1 MSKKCVVNRNDNGDI
16 TSVEVVNL
24 SYTPNTDNIKFN
36 INDENQSGI
45 DVSEAI
51 KLNNNNP
58 LNLAPNG
65 KPSILYNTYK
75 EMGYSEEETIKLV
88 SEVYSER
95 FRNFFGDWLN
105 NPENSSKV
113 VDENGQPKIVWSGH
127 VSSTITSNI
136 NGAQFQGYR
145 IYGNEYNSFKQDGE
159 KPQDYRFSNTAL
171 FVEDKKLALTYSTGI
186 DAFNTSESFMQ
197 KYAPKDSFLEPVFLN
212 IRKYEEVEEVSNKII
227 PRIDGSIEE
236 GIDGFYGGNRA
247 PYKDFKTWAILDEN
261 QVLNAKS
268 PDYINNDVILLNNV
282 VKVLSNKGLT
292 SDVYLMTNDEI
303 VEKLKQL
310 GISENIARELVL
322 KHGSPHK
329 FDKFSTEKIGTGEGN
344 QAFGWGLYFTD
355 LESIAKNY
363 SDNENLIE
371 RHLNSVY
378 EFGVPDRFYQIP
390 ENKRKSKENL
400 IKYINEQIKGFEG
413 NIFQQKEWNKLK
425 NSVESYNPYIYQ
437 VSLHKGKTPDQY
449 TFIEWDNTV
458 SEEVFKK
465 INDLAISKND
475 VIIKM
480 LSEGINTKNIEGS
493 ALYKNL
499 SRQLG
504 SDKAASLFLLEA
516 GIDGIKYPAESISR
530 GATSDTARGFNYV
543 VFDDSAIT
551 IENVTSFSKSLIDNG
566 LATVV
571 GGFYRK
577 DTRQIFINKESN
589 DVLNTTIHEF
599 SHPMIGWLIENRRD
613 LFEAGIKLLKENKSD
628 VKKYIDRVN
637 KLYPDLKENSDA
649 YWEEVMA
656 ELIANNGVEIINREK
671 KSDIAKWLESIWN
684 AFKNMVGITGYTA
697 EDVSNMTVKEF
708 AYAVNAEMFNEEKL
722 DSLLRVGRRIG
733 FDYDTNLTARER
745 FDIPKLKRISAG
757 SDRIVYELDDNKVIK
772 IAKTARGLMQ
782 NIYEGSH
789 DLVEEELLPD
799 IYERGLNY
807 VIVEKVP
814 PIKARDLV
822 PTYDVEGDQIGTEK
836 AEKMFADFS
845 KFSQIDFDS
854 KSQKLIDT
862 LYKYGMF
869 YILNREVLFGDFSR
883 KANWGIKNGK
893 PIHLDGGTFAGTR
906 LLSEYRGKSNL
917 EDEDF
922 KEVYN
927 RSKSFKKII
936 GDRDRNTMFSLI
948 DNNDLDYSGNI
959 KSEVLAEI
967 QAEREAIKSEAQANG
982 TFMKAPNGNAT
993 NLNEAQWIDVRT
1005 KRFKDWFGD
1014 WQNDPENS
1022 SKVVDENGE
1031 PLVVYHGTTYSKF
1044 YSFKENNIG
1053 IFFTDSKQVAT
1064 GYAADNTSRVM
1075 SVFLDIKNPLINS
1088 YSDYWEKI
1096 FLEPHKK
1103 IDIRFD
1109 VFEVLD
1115 GYEKI
1120 QVIKNDGEVNFWSLE
1135 ELMEDINKNKDDY
1148 PSDIIESIDFYIED
1162 AKKYGE
1168 EKYATIKNYFNEK
1181 GEYIYPEKID
1191 HVVATTLR
1199 DSDKDGLIFKNIS
1212 DNTYRT
1218 NIIADVFALQNPNQ
1232 IKSATE
1238 NVGTYS
1244 ANNNDIRYSLES
1256 TANINVVEND
1266 YIESELFKD
1275 ISSIPFI
1282 TKEQSLGVYKSI
1294 YTEGLDYWKDS
1305 DVKC

>member
-24 SYTPNTDNIKFN
+24 SYTPNTDNIKFD

-127 VSSTITSNI
+127 VSSTIASNI

-145 IYGNEYNSFKQDGE
+145 IYGNEYNNFKQDGE

-329 FDKFSTEKIGTGEGN
+329 FDKFSTEKIGIGEGA

-355 LESIAKNY
+355 LDSIAKEYAKRLKPDLALENETINNIAKEALNEFNGDKTKAINSLQELLKESW
-363 SDNENLIE
+363 SDKKRVDKAIKILKTGKE
-371 RHLNSVY
+371 LNTKLSKVY
-378 EFGVPDRFYQIP
+378 TIT
-390 ENKRKSKENL
+390 
-400 IKYINEQIKGFEG
+400 
-413 NIFQQKEWNKLK
+413 
-425 NSVESYNPYIYQ
+425 
-437 VSLHKGKTPDQY
+437 LHKGKQPSEY
-449 TFIEWDNTV
+449 TFLEWDRSV
-458 SEEVFKK
+458 SPEIFKK

-530 GATSDTARGFNYV
+530 GTTSDTARGFNYV
-543 VFDDSAIT
+543 VFDDNAIT

-613 LFEAGIKLLKENKSD
+613 LFEAGIKLLKENKSE
-628 VKKYIDRVN
+628 VKNYIERVN

-671 KSDIAKWLESIWN
+671 KSDIVKWLENIWN

-708 AYAVNAEMFNEEKL
+708 AYAVNAEMFNDEKL

-757 SDRIVYELDDNKVIK
+757 SDRIVYELDDTKVIK
-772 IAKTARGLMQ
+772 IAKTARGLEQ
-782 NIYEGSH
+782 NIYEGSY
-789 DLVEEELLPD
+789 DLVKEDLLTEE
-799 IYERGLNY
+799 YERGLNY
-807 VIVEKVP
+807 VIVEKVSP
-814 PIKARDLV
+814 LKAKDLV
-822 PTYDVEGDQIGTEK
+822 PTYDVDGNQIGTVRADVML
-836 AEKMFADFS
+836 AELS
-845 KFSQIDFDS
+845 QFSQMNFDRRN
-854 KSQKLIDT
+854 QKLIDVF
-862 LYKYGMF
+862 YKYGLQYVFNKEIIM
-869 YILNREVLFGDFSR
+869 GDFAR

-893 PIHLDGGTFAGTR
+893 PIHLDGGTFVGFR
-906 LLSEYRGKSNL
+906 LLTDYKGKKNM

-922 KEVYN
+922 REVYN
-927 RSKSFKKII
+927 RSKEFKKLI
-936 GDRDRNTMFSLI
+936 GDKDRNTMFSI
-948 DNNDLDYSGNI
+948 
-959 KSEVLAEI
+959 E
-967 QAEREAIKSEAQANG
+967 
-982 TFMKAPNGNAT
+982 T
-993 NLNEAQWIDVRT
+993 
-1005 KRFKDWFGD
+1005 
-1014 WQNDPENS
+1014 
-1022 SKVVDENGE
+1022 
-1031 PLVVYHGTTYSKF
+1031 
-1044 YSFKENNIG
+1044 
-1053 IFFTDSKQVAT
+1053 
-1064 GYAADNTSRVM
+1064 
-1075 SVFLDIKNPLINS
+1075 IN
-1088 YSDYWEKI
+1088 
-1096 FLEPHKK
+1096 
-1103 IDIRFD
+1103 
-1109 VFEVLD
+1109 
-1115 GYEKI
+1115 
-1120 QVIKNDGEVNFWSLE
+1120 
-1135 ELMEDINKNKDDY
+1135 
-1148 PSDIIESIDFYIED
+1148 
-1162 AKKYGE
+1162 
-1168 EKYATIKNYFNEK
+1168 
-1181 GEYIYPEKID
+1181 
-1191 HVVATTLR
+1191 
-1199 DSDKDGLIFKNIS
+1199 
-1212 DNTYRT
+1212 
-1218 NIIADVFALQNPNQ
+1218 
-1232 IKSATE
+1232 
-1238 NVGTYS
+1238 
-1244 ANNNDIRYSLES
+1244 
-1256 TANINVVEND
+1256 ND

>member
-1 MSKKCVVNRNDNGDI
+1 MSKKCVVNRNEDGII
-16 TSVEVVNL
+16 TSVEVKNISYSNENSITDSSVN
-24 SYTPNTDNIKFN
+24 N
-36 INDENQSGI
+36 INNDKYNYAVNS
-45 DVSEAI
+45 
-51 KLNNNNP
+51 NNGND
-58 LNLAPNG
+58 LDIAPNG
-65 KPSILYNTYK
+65 KPSLLYKSYIDL
-75 EMGYSEEETIKLV
+75 GYSEIEAKNLV
-88 SEVYSER
+88 SEVYTDE
-95 FRNFFGDWLN
+95 FKKWFGDWQNDL
-105 NPENSSKV
+105 ENASKV

-127 VSSTITSNI
+127 VSSTIASNI

-145 IYGNEYNSFKQDGE
+145 IYGNEYNNFKQDGE

-329 FDKFSTEKIGTGEGN
+329 FDKFSTEKIGTGEGA

-355 LESIAKNY
+355 LESIARNY
-363 SDNENLIE
+363 AETLGGSDLLVDGN
-371 RHLNSVY
+371 V
-378 EFGVPDRFYQIP
+378 V
-390 ENKRKSKENL
+390 KRSD
-400 IKYINEQIKGFEG
+400 GFEVFIAANG
-413 NIFQQKEWNKLK
+413 VATYGYERALERNIELLNEGYLDSSTMNKVIDEIKKLK
-425 NSVESYNPYIYQ
+425 DKKVELKKKGVIYD
-437 VSLHKGKTPDQY
+437 VTLHKGKSPEQY

-504 SDKAASLFLLEA
+504 SDKAVSLFLLEA

-543 VFDDSAIT
+543 VFDDSAVT

-708 AYAVNAEMFNEEKL
+708 AYAVNAEMFNEVSL
-722 DSLLRVGRRIG
+722 DTLLRVGRSIG
-733 FDYDTNLTARER
+733 YEFDTELTARER
-745 FDIPKLKRISAG
+745 FNISKLKRINAG

-772 IAKTARGLMQ
+772 VAKTARGLMQ
-782 NIYEGSH
+782 NIYEGSY

-807 VIVEKVP
+807 VIVEKVS
-814 PIKARDLV
+814 PIKAKDLV

-854 KSQKLIDT
+854 DSQKLIDA

-893 PIHLDGGTFAGTR
+893 PIHLDGGTFAVTR

-917 EDEDF
+917 EDKDF
-922 KEVYN
+922 REAYN

-936 GDRDRNTMFSLI
+936 GDRDRNTMFRLI

-959 KSEVLAEI
+959 KPEVLAEI
-967 QAEREAIKSEAQANG
+967 QAERGA
-982 TFMKAPNGNAT
+982 
-993 NLNEAQWIDVRT
+993 
-1005 KRFKDWFGD
+1005 
-1014 WQNDPENS
+1014 
-1022 SKVVDENGE
+1022 
-1031 PLVVYHGTTYSKF
+1031 
-1044 YSFKENNIG
+1044 
-1053 IFFTDSKQVAT
+1053 
-1064 GYAADNTSRVM
+1064 
-1075 SVFLDIKNPLINS
+1075 
-1088 YSDYWEKI
+1088 
-1096 FLEPHKK
+1096 
-1103 IDIRFD
+1103 
-1109 VFEVLD
+1109 
-1115 GYEKI
+1115 
-1120 QVIKNDGEVNFWSLE
+1120 
-1135 ELMEDINKNKDDY
+1135 
-1148 PSDIIESIDFYIED
+1148 
-1162 AKKYGE
+1162 
-1168 EKYATIKNYFNEK
+1168 
-1181 GEYIYPEKID
+1181 
-1191 HVVATTLR
+1191 
-1199 DSDKDGLIFKNIS
+1199 
-1212 DNTYRT
+1212 
-1218 NIIADVFALQNPNQ
+1218 

-1244 ANNNDIRYSLES
+1244 TNNNDIRYSLES

-1282 TKEQSLGVYKSI
+1282 TKEQSLEVYKSI
-1294 YTEGLDYWKDS
+1294 YTNDLNYWENS

>member
-24 SYTPNTDNIKFN
+24 SYTPNTDNIKFD

-75 EMGYSEEETIKLV
+75 EMGYSEEEAIKLV

-105 NPENSSKV
+105 DPENSSKV

-329 FDKFSTEKIGTGEGN
+329 FDKFSTEKIGTGEGA

-355 LESIAKNY
+355 LDSIAKEYAKRLKPDLALENETINNIAKEALNEFNGDKTKAINSLQELLKESW
-363 SDNENLIE
+363 SDKKRVDKAIKILKTGKE
-371 RHLNSVY
+371 LNTKLSKVY
-378 EFGVPDRFYQIP
+378 TIT
-390 ENKRKSKENL
+390 
-400 IKYINEQIKGFEG
+400 
-413 NIFQQKEWNKLK
+413 
-425 NSVESYNPYIYQ
+425 
-437 VSLHKGKTPDQY
+437 LHKGKQPSEY
-449 TFIEWDNTV
+449 TFLEWDRSV
-458 SEEVFKK
+458 SPEIFKK

-733 FDYDTNLTARER
+733 FDYDTDLTARER
-745 FDIPKLKRISAG
+745 FNIPKLKRISQG
-757 SDRIVYELDDNKVIK
+757 SDRIVYEIDDTKVIK
-772 IAKTARGLMQ
+772 IAKTARGLEQ
-782 NIYEGSH
+782 NIYEGSY
-789 DLVEEELLPD
+789 DLVEEDLLTD
-799 IYERGLNY
+799 VYERGLNY
-807 VIVEKVP
+807 VIVEKVSP
-814 PIKARDLV
+814 LKAKDLV
-822 PTYDVEGDQIGTEK
+822 PTYDVDGNQTGTVRADVML
-836 AEKMFADFS
+836 AELS
-845 KFSQIDFDS
+845 QFSQMNFDRRN
-854 KSQKLIDT
+854 QKLIDVF
-862 LYKYGMF
+862 YKYGLQYVFNKEIIM
-869 YILNREVLFGDFSR
+869 GDFAR

-893 PIHLDGGTFAGTR
+893 PIHLDGGTFVGFR
-906 LLSEYRGKSNL
+906 LLTDYKGKKNM

-922 KEVYN
+922 REVYN
-927 RSKSFKKII
+927 RSKEFKKLI
-936 GDRDRNTMFSLI
+936 GDKDRNTMFSI
-948 DNNDLDYSGNI
+948 
-959 KSEVLAEI
+959 E
-967 QAEREAIKSEAQANG
+967 
-982 TFMKAPNGNAT
+982 T
-993 NLNEAQWIDVRT
+993 
-1005 KRFKDWFGD
+1005 
-1014 WQNDPENS
+1014 
-1022 SKVVDENGE
+1022 
-1031 PLVVYHGTTYSKF
+1031 
-1044 YSFKENNIG
+1044 
-1053 IFFTDSKQVAT
+1053 
-1064 GYAADNTSRVM
+1064 
-1075 SVFLDIKNPLINS
+1075 IN
-1088 YSDYWEKI
+1088 
-1096 FLEPHKK
+1096 
-1103 IDIRFD
+1103 
-1109 VFEVLD
+1109 
-1115 GYEKI
+1115 
-1120 QVIKNDGEVNFWSLE
+1120 
-1135 ELMEDINKNKDDY
+1135 
-1148 PSDIIESIDFYIED
+1148 
-1162 AKKYGE
+1162 
-1168 EKYATIKNYFNEK
+1168 
-1181 GEYIYPEKID
+1181 
-1191 HVVATTLR
+1191 
-1199 DSDKDGLIFKNIS
+1199 
-1212 DNTYRT
+1212 
-1218 NIIADVFALQNPNQ
+1218 
-1232 IKSATE
+1232 
-1238 NVGTYS
+1238 
-1244 ANNNDIRYSLES
+1244 
-1256 TANINVVEND
+1256 ND

>member
-1 MSKKCVVNRNDNGDI
+1 MSKKCVVNRNEDGII
-16 TSVEVVNL
+16 TSVEVKNISYSNENSITDSSVN
-24 SYTPNTDNIKFN
+24 N
-36 INDENQSGI
+36 INNDKYNYAVNS
-45 DVSEAI
+45 
-51 KLNNNNP
+51 NNGND
-58 LNLAPNG
+58 LDIAPNG
-65 KPSILYNTYK
+65 KPSLLYKSYIDL
-75 EMGYSEEETIKLV
+75 GYSEIEAKNLV
-88 SEVYSER
+88 SEVYTDE
-95 FRNFFGDWLN
+95 FKKWFGDWQN
-105 NPENSSKV
+105 DPENSSKV

-329 FDKFSTEKIGTGEGN
+329 FDKFSTEKIGTGEGA
-344 QAFGWGLYFTD
+344 QVFGWGLYFTD
-355 LESIAKNY
+355 LDSIARNY
-363 SDNENLIE
+363 ADNSNLIE
-371 RHLNSVY
+371 RYLNFIY

-390 ENKRKSKENL
+390 ENKRQNKESL

-425 NSVESYNPYIYQ
+425 NAIESYNSSIYK
-437 VSLHKGKTPDQY
+437 VSIYKGKSPDQY
-449 TFIEWDNTV
+449 TFLEWDKSV
-458 SEEVFKK
+458 SQEIFKK

-543 VFDDSAIT
+543 VFDDSAVT

-637 KLYPDLKENSDA
+637 KLYPDLKENSDS

-757 SDRIVYELDDNKVIK
+757 SDRIVYELDDTKVIK
-772 IAKTARGLMQ
+772 IAKTARGLEQ
-782 NIYEGSH
+782 NIYEGSY
-789 DLVEEELLPD
+789 DLVKEDLLTEE
-799 IYERGLNY
+799 YERGLNY
-807 VIVEKVP
+807 VIVEKVSQL
-814 PIKARDLV
+814 KAKDLV
-822 PTYDVEGDQIGTEK
+822 PIYDVDGNQTGTVRADVML
-836 AEKMFADFS
+836 AELS
-845 KFSQIDFDS
+845 QFSQMNFDRRN
-854 KSQKLIDT
+854 QKLIDVF
-862 LYKYGMF
+862 YKYGLQYVFNKEIIM
-869 YILNREVLFGDFSR
+869 GDFAR

-893 PIHLDGGTFAGTR
+893 PIHLDGGTFVGFR
-906 LLSEYRGKSNL
+906 LLTDYKGKKNM

-922 KEVYN
+922 REVYN
-927 RSKSFKKII
+927 RSKEFKKLI
-936 GDRDRNTMFSLI
+936 GDKDRNTMFSI
-948 DNNDLDYSGNI
+948 
-959 KSEVLAEI
+959 E
-967 QAEREAIKSEAQANG
+967 
-982 TFMKAPNGNAT
+982 T
-993 NLNEAQWIDVRT
+993 
-1005 KRFKDWFGD
+1005 
-1014 WQNDPENS
+1014 
-1022 SKVVDENGE
+1022 
-1031 PLVVYHGTTYSKF
+1031 
-1044 YSFKENNIG
+1044 
-1053 IFFTDSKQVAT
+1053 
-1064 GYAADNTSRVM
+1064 
-1075 SVFLDIKNPLINS
+1075 IN
-1088 YSDYWEKI
+1088 
-1096 FLEPHKK
+1096 
-1103 IDIRFD
+1103 
-1109 VFEVLD
+1109 
-1115 GYEKI
+1115 
-1120 QVIKNDGEVNFWSLE
+1120 
-1135 ELMEDINKNKDDY
+1135 
-1148 PSDIIESIDFYIED
+1148 
-1162 AKKYGE
+1162 
-1168 EKYATIKNYFNEK
+1168 
-1181 GEYIYPEKID
+1181 
-1191 HVVATTLR
+1191 
-1199 DSDKDGLIFKNIS
+1199 
-1212 DNTYRT
+1212 
-1218 NIIADVFALQNPNQ
+1218 
-1232 IKSATE
+1232 
-1238 NVGTYS
+1238 
-1244 ANNNDIRYSLES
+1244 
-1256 TANINVVEND
+1256 ND

>member
-1 MSKKCVVNRNDNGDI
+1 MSKKCVVNRNEDGII
-16 TSVEVVNL
+16 TSVEVKNISYSNENSITDSSVN
-24 SYTPNTDNIKFN
+24 N
-36 INDENQSGI
+36 INNDKYNYAVNS
-45 DVSEAI
+45 
-51 KLNNNNP
+51 NNGND
-58 LNLAPNG
+58 LDIAPNG
-65 KPSILYNTYK
+65 KPSLLYKSYIDL
-75 EMGYSEEETIKLV
+75 GYSEIEAKNLV
-88 SEVYSER
+88 SEVYTDE
-95 FRNFFGDWLN
+95 FKKWFGDWQN
-105 NPENSSKV
+105 DPENSSKV

-329 FDKFSTEKIGTGEGN
+329 FDKFSTEKIGTGEGA
-344 QAFGWGLYFTD
+344 QVFGWGLYFTD
-355 LESIAKNY
+355 LDSIARNY
-363 SDNENLIE
+363 ADNSNLIE
-371 RHLNSVY
+371 RYLNFIY

-390 ENKRKSKENL
+390 ENKRQNKESL

-425 NSVESYNPYIYQ
+425 NAIESYNSSIYK
-437 VSLHKGKTPDQY
+437 VSIYKGKSPDQY
-449 TFIEWDNTV
+449 TFLEWDKSV
-458 SEEVFKK
+458 SQEIFKK

-530 GATSDTARGFNYV
+530 GATSDTTRGFNYV
-543 VFDDSAIT
+543 VFDDSAVT

-637 KLYPDLKENSDA
+637 KLYPDLKENSDS

-671 KSDIAKWLESIWN
+671 KSDIAKWLENIWN

-757 SDRIVYELDDNKVIK
+757 SDRIVYELDDTKVIK
-772 IAKTARGLMQ
+772 IAKTARGLEQ
-782 NIYEGSH
+782 NIYEGSY
-789 DLVEEELLPD
+789 DLVKEDLLTEE
-799 IYERGLNY
+799 YERGLNY
-807 VIVEKVP
+807 VIVEKVSP
-814 PIKARDLV
+814 LKAKDLV
-822 PTYDVEGDQIGTEK
+822 PIYDVEGNQTGTVRADVML
-836 AEKMFADFS
+836 AELS
-845 KFSQIDFDS
+845 QFSQMNFDRRN
-854 KSQKLIDT
+854 QKLIDVF
-862 LYKYGMF
+862 YKYGLQYVFNKEIIM
-869 YILNREVLFGDFSR
+869 GDFAR

-893 PIHLDGGTFAGTR
+893 PIHLDGGTFVGFR
-906 LLSEYRGKSNL
+906 LLTDYKGKKNM

-922 KEVYN
+922 REVYN
-927 RSKSFKKII
+927 RSKEFKKLI
-936 GDRDRNTMFSLI
+936 GDKDRNTMFSI
-948 DNNDLDYSGNI
+948 
-959 KSEVLAEI
+959 E
-967 QAEREAIKSEAQANG
+967 
-982 TFMKAPNGNAT
+982 T
-993 NLNEAQWIDVRT
+993 
-1005 KRFKDWFGD
+1005 
-1014 WQNDPENS
+1014 
-1022 SKVVDENGE
+1022 
-1031 PLVVYHGTTYSKF
+1031 
-1044 YSFKENNIG
+1044 
-1053 IFFTDSKQVAT
+1053 
-1064 GYAADNTSRVM
+1064 
-1075 SVFLDIKNPLINS
+1075 IN
-1088 YSDYWEKI
+1088 
-1096 FLEPHKK
+1096 
-1103 IDIRFD
+1103 
-1109 VFEVLD
+1109 
-1115 GYEKI
+1115 
-1120 QVIKNDGEVNFWSLE
+1120 
-1135 ELMEDINKNKDDY
+1135 
-1148 PSDIIESIDFYIED
+1148 
-1162 AKKYGE
+1162 
-1168 EKYATIKNYFNEK
+1168 
-1181 GEYIYPEKID
+1181 
-1191 HVVATTLR
+1191 
-1199 DSDKDGLIFKNIS
+1199 
-1212 DNTYRT
+1212 
-1218 NIIADVFALQNPNQ
+1218 
-1232 IKSATE
+1232 
-1238 NVGTYS
+1238 
-1244 ANNNDIRYSLES
+1244 
-1256 TANINVVEND
+1256 ND

>member
-1 MSKKCVVNRNDNGDI
+1 MSKKCVVNRNEDGII
-16 TSVEVVNL
+16 TSVEVKNISYSNENSITDSSVN
-24 SYTPNTDNIKFN
+24 N
-36 INDENQSGI
+36 INNDKYNYAVNS
-45 DVSEAI
+45 
-51 KLNNNNP
+51 NNGND
-58 LNLAPNG
+58 LDIAPNG
-65 KPSILYNTYK
+65 KPSLLYKSYIDL
-75 EMGYSEEETIKLV
+75 GYSEIEAKNLV
-88 SEVYSER
+88 SEVYTDE
-95 FRNFFGDWLN
+95 FKKWFGDWQN
-105 NPENSSKV
+105 DPENSSKV

-329 FDKFSTEKIGTGEGN
+329 FDKFSTEKIGTGEGA
-344 QAFGWGLYFTD
+344 QVFGWGLYFTD
-355 LESIAKNY
+355 LDSIARNY
-363 SDNENLIE
+363 ADNSNLIE
-371 RHLNSVY
+371 RYLNFIY

-390 ENKRKSKENL
+390 ENKRQNKESL

-425 NSVESYNPYIYQ
+425 NAIESYNSSIYK
-437 VSLHKGKTPDQY
+437 VSIYKGKSPDQY
-449 TFIEWDNTV
+449 TFLEWDKSV
-458 SEEVFKK
+458 SQEIFKK

-543 VFDDSAIT
+543 VFDDSAVT

-628 VKKYIDRVN
+628 VKKYINRVN
-637 KLYPDLKENSDA
+637 KLYPDLKENSDS

-757 SDRIVYELDDNKVIK
+757 SDRIVYELDDTKVIK
-772 IAKTARGLMQ
+772 IAKTARGLEQ
-782 NIYEGSH
+782 NIYEGSY
-789 DLVEEELLPD
+789 DLVKEDLLTEE
-799 IYERGLNY
+799 YERGLNY
-807 VIVEKVP
+807 VIVEKVSP
-814 PIKARDLV
+814 LKAKDLV
-822 PTYDVEGDQIGTEK
+822 PIYDVDGNQTGTVRADVML
-836 AEKMFADFS
+836 AELS
-845 KFSQIDFDS
+845 QFSQMNFDRRN
-854 KSQKLIDT
+854 QKLIDVF
-862 LYKYGMF
+862 YKYGLQYVFNKEIIM
-869 YILNREVLFGDFSR
+869 GDFAR

-893 PIHLDGGTFAGTR
+893 PIHLDGGTFVGFR
-906 LLSEYRGKSNL
+906 LLTDYKGKKNM

-922 KEVYN
+922 REVYN
-927 RSKSFKKII
+927 RSKEFKKLI
-936 GDRDRNTMFSLI
+936 GDKDRNTMFSI
-948 DNNDLDYSGNI
+948 
-959 KSEVLAEI
+959 E
-967 QAEREAIKSEAQANG
+967 
-982 TFMKAPNGNAT
+982 T
-993 NLNEAQWIDVRT
+993 
-1005 KRFKDWFGD
+1005 
-1014 WQNDPENS
+1014 
-1022 SKVVDENGE
+1022 
-1031 PLVVYHGTTYSKF
+1031 
-1044 YSFKENNIG
+1044 
-1053 IFFTDSKQVAT
+1053 
-1064 GYAADNTSRVM
+1064 
-1075 SVFLDIKNPLINS
+1075 IN
-1088 YSDYWEKI
+1088 
-1096 FLEPHKK
+1096 
-1103 IDIRFD
+1103 
-1109 VFEVLD
+1109 
-1115 GYEKI
+1115 
-1120 QVIKNDGEVNFWSLE
+1120 
-1135 ELMEDINKNKDDY
+1135 
-1148 PSDIIESIDFYIED
+1148 
-1162 AKKYGE
+1162 
-1168 EKYATIKNYFNEK
+1168 
-1181 GEYIYPEKID
+1181 
-1191 HVVATTLR
+1191 
-1199 DSDKDGLIFKNIS
+1199 
-1212 DNTYRT
+1212 
-1218 NIIADVFALQNPNQ
+1218 
-1232 IKSATE
+1232 
-1238 NVGTYS
+1238 
-1244 ANNNDIRYSLES
+1244 
-1256 TANINVVEND
+1256 ND

>member
-24 SYTPNTDNIKFN
+24 SYTPNTDNIKFD

-75 EMGYSEEETIKLV
+75 EMGYSEEEAIKLV

-105 NPENSSKV
+105 DPENSSKV

-227 PRIDGSIEE
+227 PRIDSSIEE

-268 PDYINNDVILLNNV
+268 PEYINNETILLNNV

-329 FDKFSTEKIGTGEGN
+329 FDRFSTEKIGIGEGN
-344 QAFGWGLYFTD
+344 QAFGWGLYFTEID
-355 LESIAKNY
+355 RIAKYYAHKLSTIKKEPNIP
-363 SDNENLIE
+363 NRIITK
-371 RHLNSVY
+371 LNSNGMYGIYSSESRAEVLRHIDMKISSIKKSIVKVTPSYVKERMY
-378 EFGVPDRFYQIP
+378 EILEYYTLEGYLEDSRMLLEGYTTINDLDHH
-390 ENKRKSKENL
+390 NKMLELYSQEPSEDLFFKIYEAIEEEKLNTIKNLEGIAEEIKALRKSV
-400 IKYINEQIKGFEG
+400 IKPHLY
-413 NIFQQKEWNKLK
+413 
-425 NSVESYNPYIYQ
+425 SVT
-437 VSLHKGKTPDQY
+437 VHKGKSPEQY

-543 VFDDSAIT
+543 VFDDSAVT

-745 FDIPKLKRISAG
+745 FDIPKLKRISQG
-757 SDRIVYELDDNKVIK
+757 SDRIVYELDDTKVIK
-772 IAKTARGLMQ
+772 IAKTARGLEQ
-782 NIYEGSH
+782 NIYEGSY
-789 DLVEEELLPD
+789 DLVEEDLLTD
-799 IYERGLNY
+799 TYERGLNY
-807 VIVEKVP
+807 VIVEKVSP
-814 PIKARDLV
+814 LKAKDLV
-822 PTYDVEGDQIGTEK
+822 PTYDVEGNQTGTVRADVML
-836 AEKMFADFS
+836 AELS
-845 KFSQIDFDS
+845 QFSQMNFDS
-854 KSQKLIDT
+854 RNQKLIDVF
-862 LYKYGMF
+862 YKYGLQYVF
-869 YILNREVLFGDFSR
+869 NREILMGDFAK

-893 PIHLDGGTFAGTR
+893 PIHLDGGTFIGFR
-906 LLSEYRGKSNL
+906 LLTDYKGKKNM

-922 KEVYN
+922 REVYN
-927 RSKSFKKII
+927 RSKEFKKLI
-936 GDRDRNTMFSLI
+936 GDKDRNTMFSI
-948 DNNDLDYSGNI
+948 
-959 KSEVLAEI
+959 E
-967 QAEREAIKSEAQANG
+967 
-982 TFMKAPNGNAT
+982 T
-993 NLNEAQWIDVRT
+993 
-1005 KRFKDWFGD
+1005 
-1014 WQNDPENS
+1014 
-1022 SKVVDENGE
+1022 
-1031 PLVVYHGTTYSKF
+1031 
-1044 YSFKENNIG
+1044 
-1053 IFFTDSKQVAT
+1053 
-1064 GYAADNTSRVM
+1064 
-1075 SVFLDIKNPLINS
+1075 IN
-1088 YSDYWEKI
+1088 
-1096 FLEPHKK
+1096 
-1103 IDIRFD
+1103 
-1109 VFEVLD
+1109 
-1115 GYEKI
+1115 
-1120 QVIKNDGEVNFWSLE
+1120 
-1135 ELMEDINKNKDDY
+1135 
-1148 PSDIIESIDFYIED
+1148 
-1162 AKKYGE
+1162 
-1168 EKYATIKNYFNEK
+1168 
-1181 GEYIYPEKID
+1181 
-1191 HVVATTLR
+1191 
-1199 DSDKDGLIFKNIS
+1199 
-1212 DNTYRT
+1212 
-1218 NIIADVFALQNPNQ
+1218 
-1232 IKSATE
+1232 
-1238 NVGTYS
+1238 
-1244 ANNNDIRYSLES
+1244 
-1256 TANINVVEND
+1256 ND

>member
-24 SYTPNTDNIKFN
+24 SYTPNTDNIKFD

-75 EMGYSEEETIKLV
+75 EMGYSEEEAIKLV

-105 NPENSSKV
+105 DPENSSKV

-329 FDKFSTEKIGTGEGN
+329 FDKFSTEKIGTGEGA

-355 LESIAKNY
+355 LDSIAKEYAKRLKPDLALENETINNIAKEALNEFNGDKTKAINSLQELLKESW
-363 SDNENLIE
+363 SDKKRVDKAIKILKTGKE
-371 RHLNSVY
+371 LNTKLSKVY
-378 EFGVPDRFYQIP
+378 TIT
-390 ENKRKSKENL
+390 
-400 IKYINEQIKGFEG
+400 
-413 NIFQQKEWNKLK
+413 
-425 NSVESYNPYIYQ
+425 
-437 VSLHKGKTPDQY
+437 LHKGKQPSEY
-449 TFIEWDNTV
+449 TFLEWDRSV
-458 SEEVFKK
+458 SPEIFKK

-733 FDYDTNLTARER
+733 FDYDTDLTARER
-745 FDIPKLKRISAG
+745 FNIPKLKRISAG
-757 SDRIVYELDDNKVIK
+757 SDRIVYEIDDTKVIK
-772 IAKTARGLMQ
+772 IAKTARGLEQ
-782 NIYEGSH
+782 NIYEGSY
-789 DLVEEELLPD
+789 DLVEEDLLTD
-799 IYERGLNY
+799 VYERGLNY
-807 VIVEKVP
+807 VIVEKVSP
-814 PIKARDLV
+814 LKAKDLV
-822 PTYDVEGDQIGTEK
+822 PTYDVDGNQTGTVRADVML
-836 AEKMFADFS
+836 AELS
-845 KFSQIDFDS
+845 QFSQMNFDRRN
-854 KSQKLIDT
+854 QKLIDVF
-862 LYKYGMF
+862 YKYGLQYVFNKEIIM
-869 YILNREVLFGDFSR
+869 GDFAR

-893 PIHLDGGTFAGTR
+893 PIHLDGGTFVGFR
-906 LLSEYRGKSNL
+906 LLTDYKGKKNM

-922 KEVYN
+922 REVYN
-927 RSKSFKKII
+927 RSKEFKKLI
-936 GDRDRNTMFSLI
+936 GDKDRNTMFSI
-948 DNNDLDYSGNI
+948 
-959 KSEVLAEI
+959 E
-967 QAEREAIKSEAQANG
+967 
-982 TFMKAPNGNAT
+982 T
-993 NLNEAQWIDVRT
+993 
-1005 KRFKDWFGD
+1005 
-1014 WQNDPENS
+1014 
-1022 SKVVDENGE
+1022 
-1031 PLVVYHGTTYSKF
+1031 
-1044 YSFKENNIG
+1044 
-1053 IFFTDSKQVAT
+1053 
-1064 GYAADNTSRVM
+1064 
-1075 SVFLDIKNPLINS
+1075 IN
-1088 YSDYWEKI
+1088 
-1096 FLEPHKK
+1096 
-1103 IDIRFD
+1103 
-1109 VFEVLD
+1109 
-1115 GYEKI
+1115 
-1120 QVIKNDGEVNFWSLE
+1120 
-1135 ELMEDINKNKDDY
+1135 
-1148 PSDIIESIDFYIED
+1148 
-1162 AKKYGE
+1162 
-1168 EKYATIKNYFNEK
+1168 
-1181 GEYIYPEKID
+1181 
-1191 HVVATTLR
+1191 
-1199 DSDKDGLIFKNIS
+1199 
-1212 DNTYRT
+1212 
-1218 NIIADVFALQNPNQ
+1218 
-1232 IKSATE
+1232 
-1238 NVGTYS
+1238 
-1244 ANNNDIRYSLES
+1244 
-1256 TANINVVEND
+1256 ND

>member
-24 SYTPNTDNIKFN
+24 SYTPNTDNIKFD

-75 EMGYSEEETIKLV
+75 EMGYSEEEAIKLV

-105 NPENSSKV
+105 DPENSSKV

-227 PRIDGSIEE
+227 PRIDSSIEE

-344 QAFGWGLYFTD
+344 QAFGWGLYFTEIDRIAKYYAHKLSTIKKEPNIPNRIITKLNSNGMYGIYSSESRADVLRRIDGEISSIKRSIVKVTPSYVKESMDAILEYYTLEGYLEDSRMMLEGHTIIND
-355 LESIAKNY
+355 LEHHNKMIELYSQEPSEELFFKIYEAIEEEKLNTIKNLEGIAEEIKA
-363 SDNENLIE
+363 L
-371 RHLNSVY
+371 
-378 EFGVPDRFYQIP
+378 
-390 ENKRKSKENL
+390 RKSV
-400 IKYINEQIKGFEG
+400 IKPHLY
-413 NIFQQKEWNKLK
+413 
-425 NSVESYNPYIYQ
+425 SVT
-437 VSLHKGKTPDQY
+437 VHKGKSPEQY

-543 VFDDSAIT
+543 VFDDSAVT

-745 FDIPKLKRISAG
+745 FDIPKLKRISSG
-757 SDRIVYELDDNKVIK
+757 SDRIVYELDDTKVIK
-772 IAKTARGLMQ
+772 IAKTARGLEQ
-782 NIYEGSH
+782 NIYEGSY
-789 DLVEEELLPD
+789 DLVEEDLLTD
-799 IYERGLNY
+799 TYERGLNY
-807 VIVEKVP
+807 VIVEKVSP
-814 PIKARDLV
+814 LKAKDLV
-822 PTYDVEGDQIGTEK
+822 PIYDAEGNQTGTVRADVML
-836 AEKMFADFS
+836 AELS
-845 KFSQIDFDS
+845 QFSQMNFDRRN
-854 KSQKLIDT
+854 QKLIDVF
-862 LYKYGMF
+862 YKYGLQYVFNKEIIM
-869 YILNREVLFGDFSR
+869 GDFAR

-893 PIHLDGGTFAGTR
+893 PIHLDGGTFVGFR
-906 LLSEYRGKSNL
+906 LLTDYKGKKNM

-922 KEVYN
+922 REVYN
-927 RSKSFKKII
+927 RSKEFKKLI
-936 GDRDRNTMFSLI
+936 GDKDRNTMFSI
-948 DNNDLDYSGNI
+948 
-959 KSEVLAEI
+959 E
-967 QAEREAIKSEAQANG
+967 
-982 TFMKAPNGNAT
+982 T
-993 NLNEAQWIDVRT
+993 
-1005 KRFKDWFGD
+1005 
-1014 WQNDPENS
+1014 
-1022 SKVVDENGE
+1022 
-1031 PLVVYHGTTYSKF
+1031 
-1044 YSFKENNIG
+1044 
-1053 IFFTDSKQVAT
+1053 
-1064 GYAADNTSRVM
+1064 
-1075 SVFLDIKNPLINS
+1075 IN
-1088 YSDYWEKI
+1088 
-1096 FLEPHKK
+1096 
-1103 IDIRFD
+1103 
-1109 VFEVLD
+1109 
-1115 GYEKI
+1115 
-1120 QVIKNDGEVNFWSLE
+1120 
-1135 ELMEDINKNKDDY
+1135 
-1148 PSDIIESIDFYIED
+1148 
-1162 AKKYGE
+1162 
-1168 EKYATIKNYFNEK
+1168 
-1181 GEYIYPEKID
+1181 
-1191 HVVATTLR
+1191 
-1199 DSDKDGLIFKNIS
+1199 
-1212 DNTYRT
+1212 
-1218 NIIADVFALQNPNQ
+1218 
-1232 IKSATE
+1232 
-1238 NVGTYS
+1238 
-1244 ANNNDIRYSLES
+1244 
-1256 TANINVVEND
+1256 ND

>member
-1 MSKKCVVNRNDNGDI
+1 MDI
-16 TSVEVVNL
+16 
-24 SYTPNTDNIKFN
+24 
-36 INDENQSGI
+36 
-45 DVSEAI
+45 
-51 KLNNNNP
+51 
-58 LNLAPNG
+58 APNG
-65 KPSILYNTYK
+65 KPSLLYKSYIDL
-75 EMGYSEEETIKLV
+75 GYSEIEAKNLV
-88 SEVYSER
+88 SEVYTDE
-95 FRNFFGDWLN
+95 FKTWFGDWQNDL
-105 NPENSSKV
+105 ENASKV
-113 VDENGQPKIVWSGH
+113 VDENGQPKMVWSGH
-127 VSSTITSNI
+127 VSSTIASNI

-145 IYGNEYNSFKQDGE
+145 IYGNEYNNFKQDGE

-227 PRIDGSIEE
+227 PRIDSSIEE

-329 FDKFSTEKIGTGEGN
+329 FDRFSTEKIGIGEGA

-355 LESIAKNY
+355 LDSIAKEYAKRLKPDLALENETINNIAKEALNEFNGDKTKAINSLQELLKESW
-363 SDNENLIE
+363 SDKKRVDKAIKILKTGKE
-371 RHLNSVY
+371 LNTKLSKVY
-378 EFGVPDRFYQIP
+378 TIT
-390 ENKRKSKENL
+390 
-400 IKYINEQIKGFEG
+400 
-413 NIFQQKEWNKLK
+413 
-425 NSVESYNPYIYQ
+425 
-437 VSLHKGKTPDQY
+437 LHKGKQPSEY
-449 TFIEWDNTV
+449 TFLEWDRSV
-458 SEEVFKK
+458 SPEIFKK

-516 GIDGIKYPAESISR
+516 GIDGIKYPAESISS

-613 LFEAGIKLLKENKSD
+613 LFEAGIKLLKENRSEVKS
-628 VKKYIDRVN
+628 YIERVN

-671 KSDIAKWLESIWN
+671 KSDIAKWLENIWN

-745 FDIPKLKRISAG
+745 FDIPKLKRISQG
-757 SDRIVYELDDNKVIK
+757 SDRIVYELDDTKVIK
-772 IAKTARGLMQ
+772 IAKTARGLEQ
-782 NIYEGSH
+782 NIYEGSY
-789 DLVEEELLPD
+789 DLVEEDLLTD
-799 IYERGLNY
+799 TYERGLNY
-807 VIVEKVP
+807 VIVEKVSP
-814 PIKARDLV
+814 LKAKDLV
-822 PTYDVEGDQIGTEK
+822 PTYDVEGNQTGTVRADVML
-836 AEKMFADFS
+836 AELS
-845 KFSQIDFDS
+845 QFSQMNFDRRN
-854 KSQKLIDT
+854 QKLIDVF
-862 LYKYGMF
+862 YKYGLQYVF
-869 YILNREVLFGDFSR
+869 NREILMGDFAK

-893 PIHLDGGTFAGTR
+893 PIHLDGGTFVGFR
-906 LLSEYRGKSNL
+906 LLTDYKGKKNM

-922 KEVYN
+922 REVYN
-927 RSKSFKKII
+927 RSKEFKKLI
-936 GDRDRNTMFSLI
+936 GDKDRNTMFSI
-948 DNNDLDYSGNI
+948 
-959 KSEVLAEI
+959 E
-967 QAEREAIKSEAQANG
+967 
-982 TFMKAPNGNAT
+982 T
-993 NLNEAQWIDVRT
+993 
-1005 KRFKDWFGD
+1005 
-1014 WQNDPENS
+1014 
-1022 SKVVDENGE
+1022 
-1031 PLVVYHGTTYSKF
+1031 
-1044 YSFKENNIG
+1044 
-1053 IFFTDSKQVAT
+1053 
-1064 GYAADNTSRVM
+1064 
-1075 SVFLDIKNPLINS
+1075 IN
-1088 YSDYWEKI
+1088 
-1096 FLEPHKK
+1096 
-1103 IDIRFD
+1103 
-1109 VFEVLD
+1109 
-1115 GYEKI
+1115 
-1120 QVIKNDGEVNFWSLE
+1120 
-1135 ELMEDINKNKDDY
+1135 
-1148 PSDIIESIDFYIED
+1148 
-1162 AKKYGE
+1162 
-1168 EKYATIKNYFNEK
+1168 
-1181 GEYIYPEKID
+1181 
-1191 HVVATTLR
+1191 
-1199 DSDKDGLIFKNIS
+1199 
-1212 DNTYRT
+1212 
-1218 NIIADVFALQNPNQ
+1218 
-1232 IKSATE
+1232 
-1238 NVGTYS
+1238 
-1244 ANNNDIRYSLES
+1244 
-1256 TANINVVEND
+1256 ND

-1294 YTEGLDYWKDS
+1294 YTNDLNYWENS

>member
-24 SYTPNTDNIKFN
+24 SYTPNTDNLKFSIDN
-36 INDENQSGI
+36 ENQSGI
-45 DVSEAI
+45 NVSEAI

-127 VSSTITSNI
+127 VSSTISSNI

-145 IYGNEYNSFKQDGE
+145 IYGNEYNNFKQDGE

-227 PRIDGSIEE
+227 PRIDSSIEE

-268 PDYINNDVILLNNV
+268 PDYINNDTILLNNV

-329 FDKFSTEKIGTGEGN
+329 FDKFSTEKIGTGEGA

-530 GATSDTARGFNYV
+530 GTTSDTARGFNYV
-543 VFDDSAIT
+543 VFDDNAIT

-613 LFEAGIKLLKENKSD
+613 LFEAGIKLLKENKSE
-628 VKKYIDRVN
+628 VKNYIERVN

-671 KSDIAKWLESIWN
+671 KSDIVKWLENIWN

-745 FDIPKLKRISAG
+745 FDIPKLKRISQG
-757 SDRIVYELDDNKVIK
+757 SDRIVYELDDTKVIK
-772 IAKTARGLMQ
+772 IAKTARGLEQ
-782 NIYEGSH
+782 NIYEGSY
-789 DLVEEELLPD
+789 DLVEEDLLTD
-799 IYERGLNY
+799 TYERGLNY
-807 VIVEKVP
+807 VIVEKVSP
-814 PIKARDLV
+814 LKAKDLV
-822 PTYDVEGDQIGTEK
+822 PTYDVEGNQTGTVRADVML
-836 AEKMFADFS
+836 AELS
-845 KFSQIDFDS
+845 QFSQMNFDRRN
-854 KSQKLIDT
+854 QKLIDVF
-862 LYKYGMF
+862 YKYGLQYVF
-869 YILNREVLFGDFSR
+869 NREILMGDFAR

-893 PIHLDGGTFAGTR
+893 PIHLDGGTFAGFR
-906 LLSEYRGKSNL
+906 LLTDYKGKKNM

-922 KEVYN
+922 IEVYN
-927 RSKSFKKII
+927 RSKEFKKLI
-936 GDRDRNTMFSLI
+936 GDKDRNTMFSI
-948 DNNDLDYSGNI
+948 
-959 KSEVLAEI
+959 E
-967 QAEREAIKSEAQANG
+967 
-982 TFMKAPNGNAT
+982 T
-993 NLNEAQWIDVRT
+993 LN
-1005 KRFKDWFGD
+1005 
-1014 WQNDPENS
+1014 
-1022 SKVVDENGE
+1022 
-1031 PLVVYHGTTYSKF
+1031 
-1044 YSFKENNIG
+1044 
-1053 IFFTDSKQVAT
+1053 
-1064 GYAADNTSRVM
+1064 
-1075 SVFLDIKNPLINS
+1075 
-1088 YSDYWEKI
+1088 
-1096 FLEPHKK
+1096 
-1103 IDIRFD
+1103 
-1109 VFEVLD
+1109 
-1115 GYEKI
+1115 
-1120 QVIKNDGEVNFWSLE
+1120 
-1135 ELMEDINKNKDDY
+1135 
-1148 PSDIIESIDFYIED
+1148 
-1162 AKKYGE
+1162 
-1168 EKYATIKNYFNEK
+1168 
-1181 GEYIYPEKID
+1181 
-1191 HVVATTLR
+1191 
-1199 DSDKDGLIFKNIS
+1199 
-1212 DNTYRT
+1212 
-1218 NIIADVFALQNPNQ
+1218 
-1232 IKSATE
+1232 
-1238 NVGTYS
+1238 
-1244 ANNNDIRYSLES
+1244 
-1256 TANINVVEND
+1256 ND